1 MQKEDKNYYIS
12 LTREIKNDKTLPALA
27 KLLYG
32 DICTLA
38 KKSGV
43 CFATNEYFAKEY
55 GVCHKTI
62 SRNVKILKDKRLV
75 KVEIKINEYGYR
87 MRHIIPLKKVD
98 DQAMVTA
105 EPPKKKK
112 DLSYLG

>member
-12 LTREIKNDKTLPALA
+12 LTREIKNDKTLPSLA

-38 KKSGV
+38 KKCGV

-55 GVCHKTI
+55 SVSRRTI
-62 SRNVKILKDKRLV
+62 SRNIKALQERGFI
-75 KVEIKINEYGYR
+75 KVEVKINEYGCRLRY
-87 MRHIIPLKKVD
+87 ITPLQKMESAD
-98 DQAMVTA
+98 MV
-105 EPPKKKK
+105 EPTKPKKK
-112 DLSYLG
+112 DYSYLD

>member
-12 LTREIKNDKTLPALA
+12 LTREIKNDKTLPSLA

-38 KKSGV
+38 KKYGV

-55 GVCHKTI
+55 SVSRRTI
-62 SRNVKILKDKRLV
+62 SRNVKALQERGLI
-75 KVEIKINEYGYR
+75 KVEVKINEYGCRLRY
-87 MRHIIPLKKVD
+87 ITPLQKMESVD
-98 DQAMVTA
+98 MV
-105 EPPKKKK
+105 EPTTPKKK
-112 DLSYLG
+112 DYSYLD